1 MIKGSGLII
10 VGSFIP
16 LGLIFV
22 LTFLEL
28 AVAAIQA
35 GVFTILTIIYLN
47 DAENLH

>member
-1 MIKGSGLII
+1 MLKAGGLLTLGA
-10 VGSFIP
+10 VIP

-28 AVAAIQA
+28 AVAVIQA
-35 GVFTILTIIYLN
+35 GVFTILTVIYLN

>member
-1 MIKGSGLII
+1 MLNASGII
-10 VGSFIP
+10 LLGAIIPVSLMFI
-16 LGLIFV
+16 

-28 AVAAIQA
+28 AVAVIQA